1 MGIVLLSEDMVK
13 SYVISL
19 LYPMQQ
25 REQFFL
31 WFPNA
36 RKGCLFCT
44 QPMCDAHHILD
55 RALFSDG
62 GYDLSNL
69 AGVCAEHHWQCEITV
84 LSVQEVLDAAN
95 IPNRLS
101 LVHHGIS
108 DTQLVDK
115 WGNLIFPSGMRT
127 WGPMEQHQGMRKAL
141 AAGGFLGWMMPQVY
155 RETS

>member
-1 MGIVLLSEDMVK
+1 
-13 SYVISL
+13 
-19 LYPMQQ
+19 MQQ
-25 REQFFL
+25 REQFFSL
-31 WFPNA
+31 VSQ
-36 RKGCLFCT
+36 RQKGRCLFCT

-84 LSVQEVLDAAN
+84 LSVQEVLDSAK
-95 IPNRLS
+95 IPKRLS
-101 LVHHGIS
+101 LVHYGIIDS
-108 DTQLVDK
+108 QQVDK
-115 WGNLIFPSGMRT
+115 WGNSIWPSGMRT

-141 AAGGFLGWMMPQVY
+141 AAGGFLGWMMPQGY

>member
-25 REQFFL
+25 REQFFSL
-31 WFPNA
+31 VSQ
-36 RKGCLFCT
+36 RQKGQCLFCT

-101 LVHHGIS
+101 LVHHGIIDS
-108 DTQLVDK
+108 QQVDK
-115 WGNLIFPSGMRT
+115 W
-127 WGPMEQHQGMRKAL
+127 
-141 AAGGFLGWMMPQVY
+141 V
-155 RETS
+155 